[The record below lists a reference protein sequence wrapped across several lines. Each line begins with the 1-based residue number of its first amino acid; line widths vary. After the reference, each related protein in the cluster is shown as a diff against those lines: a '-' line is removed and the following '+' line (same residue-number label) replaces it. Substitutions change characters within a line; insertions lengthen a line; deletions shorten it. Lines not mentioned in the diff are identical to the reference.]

1 MAQRY
6 RLGRSPRCS
15 LVLAEESISLE
26 HCILIDSENTLRIE
40 DVSHNG
46 TWILRKG
53 VRRRL
58 QRHVVETLKPED
70 ILYFGFYEHP
80 FPVQTLFEQIRKLR
94 LPVGSQN
101 VRCPVHGIIYLES
114 RKCPL
119 CPT

>member
-1 MAQRY
+1 MSHRY
-6 RLGRSPRCS
+6 KLGRSPRSS
-15 LVLAEESISLE
+15 LVLAGESISLE
-26 HCILIDSENTLRIE
+26 HCILIDAEPPRIE
-40 DVSHNG
+40 DVSQNG

-53 VRRRL
+53 VKRRL
-58 QRHVVETLKPED
+58 QRHVLENLQPD
-70 ILYFGFYEHP
+70 DLLFFGFYDHA
-80 FPVQTLFEQIRKLR
+80 FSVQSLFAEIRKLR